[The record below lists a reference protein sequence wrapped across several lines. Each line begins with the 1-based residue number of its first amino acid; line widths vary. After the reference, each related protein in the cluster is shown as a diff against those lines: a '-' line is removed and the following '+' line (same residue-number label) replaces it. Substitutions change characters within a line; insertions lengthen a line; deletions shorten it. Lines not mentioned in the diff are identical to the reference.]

1 MCLLCQKFRKKLGV
15 NHSTAPEMEG
25 DFITFVVKIVLFL
38 LKINKKEA
46 GDEPHFK
53 KHTLN
58 LGTYSKTY

>member
-1 MCLLCQKFRKKLGV
+1 
-15 NHSTAPEMEG
+15 MEG